1 MIGVQAAISDPG
13 PTAFHSCSLRCF
25 FLASLARQRF
35 FHALL
40 FAWLQIKGVTFH
52 FLNDVFLQSY
62 FCQRKLHP
70 PTGPS

>member
-1 MIGVQAAISDPG
+1 MIGVQAAISDPALQHFI
-13 PTAFHSCSLRCF
+13 PALCVV